1 VVTPISSLVQWVNDF
16 GSNRKATPVKWPCE
30 DGSIVCAVYGDKA
43 GVPEAYYQDYSNS
56 LEVVWLCRSLLKIER
71 AIVDRHL
78 PQNEDPPKPLPKTVH
93 ELDARFDDSKSNRS
107 LGFEP
112 N

>member
-1 VVTPISSLVQWVNDF
+1 MALRRRFDRRFDRMCSLRGQGRVQ
-16 GSNRKATPVKWPCE
+16 
-30 DGSIVCAVYGDKA
+30 
-43 GVPEAYYQDYSNS
+43 EAYYQDYSNS

-78 PQNEDPPKPLPKTVH
+78 PQNDDPPKPLPKTVH

>member
-1 VVTPISSLVQWVNDF
+1 MISEAIAKQRRLNGLAKTVRSSVRSYVQF
-16 GSNRKATPVKWPCE
+16 TGTRQ
-30 DGSIVCAVYGDKA
+30 G
-43 GVPEAYYQDYSNS
+43 YQRRTTKYYSNS